1 MDKKPIYSP
10 EEDMLDR
17 ATGDVIELGVSSGDK
32 GYATV
37 TLPESNLKRDMS
49 FLTMMGF
56 GFTIS
61 SSWAG
66 LSLSSIVAITQGGTA
81 TLLYG
86 ILAIALPYFCTAL
99 TLAELISVY
108 PTAGGQYHFSSIL
121 APEGWGRLLAYL
133 SGFLSNFAWIS
144 SSAGT
149 CMMAANMTVALV
161 VQFDS
166 GYVSQAWHLFLIYQA
181 FNLVSMIANIFFVKR
196 VPRVYEA
203 SRESSSACMFVE
215 AALSSDIG
223 IVVGSLA
230 GCFIIPIVCLIRSP
244 TKQDSAAVWG
254 RLDNNTGWSDAM
266 CFITGLVGPGWAICA
281 GLDSTMHLV
290 EEAKSPRRTVSRA
303 IIATVVISLVTAILY
318 MTAIVY
324 CIQDLESV
332 VNTATG

>member
-1 MDKKPIYSP
+1 MDKKPAYSP

-17 ATGDVIELGVSSGDK
+17 GTGDMIELGMSSADK

-37 TLPESNLKRDMS
+37 ILPESDLKRDMN

-66 LSLSSIVAITQGGTA
+66 LSLSSIVAITQGGMA

-86 ILAIALPYFCTAL
+86 ILAIAIPYLCTAL

-149 CMMAANMTVALV
+149 FMMAAQITGALV
-161 VQFDS
+161 VQFDP
-166 GYVSQAWHLFLIYQA
+166 GYISQAWHFFLIYQA

-203 SRESSSACMFVE
+203 SRESSSFP
-215 AALSSDIG
+215 L
-223 IVVGSLA
+223 L
-230 GCFIIPIVCLIRSP
+230 PCLQRPS
-244 TKQDSAAVWG
+244 
-254 RLDNNTGWSDAM
+254 
-266 CFITGLVGPGWAICA
+266 
-281 GLDSTMHLV
+281 
-290 EEAKSPRRTVSRA
+290 EE
-303 IIATVVISLVTAILY
+303 
-318 MTAIVY
+318 
-324 CIQDLESV
+324 
-332 VNTATG
+332 

>member
-1 MDKKPIYSP
+1 MEKKPAYSP

-17 ATGDVIELGVSSGDK
+17 GTGDVIELGVSSGDK
-32 GYATV
+32 RCATV
-37 TLPESNLKRDMS
+37 TLPESDLKRDMN

-86 ILAIALPYFCTAL
+86 ILAIALPYLCTAL

-121 APEGWGRLLAYL
+121 APEDQGRLLAYL

-149 CMMAANMTVALV
+149 FMMAANITVALI
-161 VQFDS
+161 VQFDAE
-166 GYVSQAWHLFLIYQA
+166 YVSQAWHLFLIYQA

-196 VPRVYEA
+196 KPRVYEA
-203 SRESSSACMFVE
+203 SRE
-215 AALSSDIG
+215 LS
-223 IVVGSLA
+223 
-230 GCFIIPIVCLIRSP
+230 
-244 TKQDSAAVWG
+244 
-254 RLDNNTGWSDAM
+254 M
-266 CFITGLVGPGWAICA
+266 
-281 GLDSTMHLV
+281 
-290 EEAKSPRRTVSRA
+290 E
-303 IIATVVISLVTAILY
+303 
-318 MTAIVY
+318 
-324 CIQDLESV
+324 
-332 VNTATG
+332 